1 MATPLSDF
9 TVQNIIDEL
18 SIDPNWLALSQAQ
31 QIQLVNSAQQ
41 EIAVW
46 YKLAQNFNYRASTM
60 DSPIV

>member
-1 MATPLSDF
+1 MATALSDF

-18 SIDPNWLALSQAQ
+18 SIDPDWNALSQAQ
-31 QIQLVNSAQQ
+31 QIQLINSAQQ

-46 YKLAQNFNYRASTM
+46 YKLASNFNYRASTM